1 MKAEVQTAVD
11 YIRSHL
17 YNKLPRRRVDVL
29 AEELEQALYEKFVGH
44 WYPGYPNKGSGY
56 RCIRISQQK
65 VDDAV
70 KSAVIRSG
78 LETYEVVENLPGDL
92 CIWIDP
98 GEVSYRISEKGV
110 VTVIYKKEDDES
122 IASSDDL
129 DSPVSEVAPQ
139 LPPPPIVI
147 PDSLS
152 TSLQSLHLPT
162 TVVAAPTAPPTG
174 TTSTPATPRP
184 GSLTFTAASFAQTKF
199 GSTKRKDIGKKIDFQ
214 QLSPS
219 EFANYMRQR
228 SVMKSYRNHAH
239 VHPQR
244 SPTLSPNARE
254 FVPDTGF
261 NRMPSPTHTSWG
273 IMEQSSLP
281 LGGQFSLGNSL
292 SVPHLGV
299 GYGDNDTWFVPP
311 DTWSVGSSGSDST
324 FTQNPLIT
332 AS

>member
-11 YIRSHL
+11 YVRSHL

-78 LETYEVVENLPGDL
+78 LEIHEVVENLPGDL

-98 GEVSYRISEKGV
+98 GEVSYRITEKGV
-110 VTVIYKKEDDES
+110 VTVIYKKEDEES
-122 IASSDDL
+122 VASSDDL
-129 DSPVSEVAPQ
+129 ESPAETVPA
-139 LPPPPIVI
+139 I

-152 TSLQSLHLPT
+152 SSLQALHLPT
-162 TVVAAPTAPPTG
+162 PGAVPATQPAGTAP
-174 TTSTPATPRP
+174 ATARP

-281 LGGQFSLGNSL
+281 FSAGNFSLGNSL

-311 DTWSVGSSGSDST
+311 DTWSVGSSGSDTT
-324 FTQNPLIT
+324 FSQNPLIT

>member
-1 MKAEVQTAVD
+1 MNQSKMKSEVQTAVD

-29 AEELEQALYEKFVGH
+29 AEELEQALYDKFAGH

-78 LETYEVVENLPGDL
+78 LEIHEVVENLPGDL

-98 GEVSYRISEKGV
+98 GEVSYRITEKGV
-110 VTVIYKKEDDES
+110 VTVIYKKEEEES
-122 IASSDDL
+122 IPSSDEL
-129 DSPVSEVAPQ
+129 ESPAEPSPNVCP
-139 LPPPPIVI
+139 I

-152 TSLQSLHLPT
+152 SSLQGLHLSS
-162 TVVAAPTAPPTG
+162 ASTATNQ
-174 TTSTPATPRP
+174 SSATARP

-254 FVPDTGF
+254 FIPDTGF

-273 IMEQSSLP
+273 IMEQPSQP
-281 LGGQFSLGNSL
+281 FGGQFSLGNSL

-299 GYGDNDTWFVPP
+299 GYGDSDAWFVPS
-311 DTWSVGSSGSDST
+311 DTWSVGSSGSESA